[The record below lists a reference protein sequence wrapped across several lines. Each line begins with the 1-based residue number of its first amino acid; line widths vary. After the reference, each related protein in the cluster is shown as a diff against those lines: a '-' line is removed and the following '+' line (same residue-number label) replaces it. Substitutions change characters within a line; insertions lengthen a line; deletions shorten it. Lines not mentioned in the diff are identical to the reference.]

1 MLSQEQLHAQ
11 IADPNLCS
19 ASYLSD
25 LEALQQTYP
34 YVTSFSI
41 LYLKTL
47 AKEQDVRLSKALEQ
61 HAFTIQNRVI
71 LYDLLVESSVIE
83 EKSRHEETSHKV
95 STVPAYEEIQSE
107 VLQEYPS
114 DELHVE
120 ENSIKE
126 NPIAETLLNES
137 DVEENTI
144 EENPIAETLLNES
157 DVEENAIEENPIA
170 ETLLNGSDIEENAI
184 EENPIE
190 EDVVAEN
197 LVEANQT
204 EEPETTKEPD
214 PLDKLLRASL
224 ISSSFVDLTYTDELK
239 SLQEEPKVQEQNNV
253 EVHEVAK
260 PSAPQERQTFAQWLH
275 FIDAKAQDD
284 PKEYLKFD
292 KPKQDFY
299 SPAKKA
305 KESLSSDQ
313 IPVSETLAKVYA
325 MQGAVAKAI
334 GVYEQLILL
343 NPEKKSF
350 FANQIKVLKKNLNA

>member
-1 MLSQEQLHAQ
+1 VLSQEQLHAQ

-34 YVTSFSI
+34 YATSFSI

-61 HAFTIQNRVI
+61 HAFKIQNRVV

-83 EKSRHEETSHKV
+83 EKSRHDGTSHNV
-95 STVPAYEEIQSE
+95 STVPVNEEIQRE
-107 VLQEYPS
+107 VLQENTS

-120 ENSIKE
+120 ENS
-126 NPIAETLLNES
+126 L
-137 DVEENTI
+137 
-144 EENPIAETLLNES
+144 EENPIVEILSNES
-157 DVEENAIEENPIA
+157 DLEENAIEE
-170 ETLLNGSDIEENAI
+170 DI
-184 EENPIE
+184 
-190 EDVVAEN
+190 VAEN

-204 EEPETTKEPD
+204 DDFETTIETD
-214 PLDKLLRASL
+214 PLDQLLRASL
-224 ISSSFVDLTYTDELK
+224 INSAFVDLTYTEELK
-239 SLQEEPKVQEQNNV
+239 SLQEEVDVQKINNNEVQEVV
-253 EVHEVAK
+253 E
-260 PSAPQERQTFAQWLH
+260 PSAPLERQTFSQWLH
-275 FIDAKAQDD
+275 FAEDQAQTDQ
-284 PKEYLKFD
+284 KEYLRFD

-325 MQGAVAKAI
+325 MQGAVTKAI

>member
-34 YVTSFSI
+34 YATSFSI

-61 HAFTIQNRVI
+61 HAFTIQNRVV

-83 EKSRHEETSHKV
+83 EKSRHEGTLYKE
-95 STVPAYEEIQSE
+95 STVSAYETIQNE
-107 VLQEYPS
+107 VLQEKPI
-114 DELHVE
+114 DELH
-120 ENSIKE
+120 
-126 NPIAETLLNES
+126 L
-137 DVEENTI
+137 
-144 EENPIAETLLNES
+144 
-157 DVEENAIEENPIA
+157 EENAIEE
-170 ETLLNGSDIEENAI
+170 DI
-184 EENPIE
+184 
-190 EDVVAEN
+190 VAEN
-197 LVEANQT
+197 LVAENQT
-204 EEPETTKEPD
+204 EEPEPTLEPD
-214 PLDKLLRASL
+214 PLDQLLRASL

-239 SLQEEPKVQEQNNV
+239 SLQEAQEEPKVLENNDD
-253 EVHEVAK
+253 EVQEVAI
-260 PSAPQERQTFAQWLH
+260 PSVPQERQTFGQWLH
-275 FIDAKAQDD
+275 FTDTEAPDV

>member
-1 MLSQEQLHAQ
+1 VLSQEQLHAQ

-19 ASYLSD
+19 ASYLTD

-34 YVTSFSI
+34 YATSFSI

-61 HAFTIQNRVI
+61 HAFTIQNRVV

-83 EKSRHEETSHKV
+83 EKSRHEETSFKE
-95 STVPAYEEIQSE
+95 STVSAYEEIESE
-107 VLQEYPS
+107 IQQ
-114 DELHVE
+114 
-120 ENSIKE
+120 
-126 NPIAETLLNES
+126 
-137 DVEENTI
+137 
-144 EENPIAETLLNES
+144 
-157 DVEENAIEENPIA
+157 
-170 ETLLNGSDIEENAI
+170 
-184 EENPIE
+184 ENPIE
-190 EDVVAEN
+190 ELRLEEN
-197 LVEANQT
+197 SISENSIEEQIVEENRT
-204 EEPETTKEPD
+204 EEPETIPAPD
-214 PLDKLLRASL
+214 PLDQLLRASL

-239 SLQEEPKVQEQNNV
+239 SLQEEHDEQKVQEIGND
-253 EVHEVAK
+253 EVQEVAK
-260 PSAPQERQTFAQWLH
+260 PSVTQERQTFAQWLH
-275 FIDAKAQDD
+275 FTDVAAQDD
-284 PKEYLKFD
+284 PKEYLKFE

>member
-34 YVTSFSI
+34 YATSFSI

-61 HAFTIQNRVI
+61 HAFTIQNRVV

-83 EKSRHEETSHKV
+83 EKSRHEETSYKA
-95 STVPAYEEIQSE
+95 STVSADEAIQSE
-107 VLQEYPS
+107 VLQEKPI
-114 DELHVE
+114 DELH
-120 ENSIKE
+120 
-126 NPIAETLLNES
+126 L
-137 DVEENTI
+137 
-144 EENPIAETLLNES
+144 
-157 DVEENAIEENPIA
+157 EENAIA
-170 ETLLNGSDIEENAI
+170 EHI
-184 EENPIE
+184 
-190 EDVVAEN
+190 VAEN
-197 LVEANQT
+197 LVAENQA
-204 EEPETTKEPD
+204 EEPEPTLEPD
-214 PLDKLLRASL
+214 PLDQLLRASL

-239 SLQEEPKVQEQNNV
+239 SLQEEQEEPKVLENNDD
-253 EVHEVAK
+253 EVQEVAK

-275 FIDAKAQDD
+275 FTDADAPDD

>member
-19 ASYLSD
+19 ANYLSD

-34 YVTSFSI
+34 YATSFSI

-47 AKEQDVRLSKALEQ
+47 AKEKDVRLSKALEQ

-83 EKSRHEETSHKV
+83 ERSITENQI
-95 STVPAYEEIQSE
+95 TV
-107 VLQEYPS
+107 
-114 DELHVE
+114 
-120 ENSIKE
+120 
-126 NPIAETLLNES
+126 NPI
-137 DVEENTI
+137 EEPLF
-144 EENPIAETLLNES
+144 EENP
-157 DVEENAIEENPIA
+157 
-170 ETLLNGSDIEENAI
+170 I

-190 EDVVAEN
+190 E
-197 LVEANQT
+197 NQIEEIHT
-204 EEPETTKEPD
+204 KEPETTVEPD
-214 PLDKLLRASL
+214 PLDQLLRASL
-224 ISSSFVDLTYTDELK
+224 ISSAFVDLTYSDELK
-239 SLQEEPKVQEQNNV
+239 SLEVEQEGLPAQEKSADEPQV
-253 EVHEVAK
+253 VAK
-260 PSAPQERQTFAQWLH
+260 PSAPEERQTFSQWLH
-275 FIDAKAQDD
+275 FTDAEAQDD
-284 PKEYLKFD
+284 QKEYLKFD

-305 KESLSSDQ
+305 KESLNSDQ

-350 FANQIKVLKKNLNA
+350 FANQIKILKKNLNASS

>member
-19 ASYLSD
+19 ANYLSD

-34 YVTSFSI
+34 YATSFSI

-47 AKEQDVRLSKALEQ
+47 AKEKDVRLSKALEQ

-83 EKSRHEETSHKV
+83 ERSITENQI
-95 STVPAYEEIQSE
+95 TV
-107 VLQEYPS
+107 
-114 DELHVE
+114 
-120 ENSIKE
+120 
-126 NPIAETLLNES
+126 NPI
-137 DVEENTI
+137 EEPLF
-144 EENPIAETLLNES
+144 EENP
-157 DVEENAIEENPIA
+157 
-170 ETLLNGSDIEENAI
+170 I

-190 EDVVAEN
+190 E
-197 LVEANQT
+197 NQIEEIHT
-204 EEPETTKEPD
+204 KEPETTVEPD
-214 PLDKLLRASL
+214 PLDQLLRASL
-224 ISSSFVDLTYTDELK
+224 ISSDFVDLTYSDELK
-239 SLQEEPKVQEQNNV
+239 SLEVEQEGLPAQEKSADEPQV
-253 EVHEVAK
+253 VAK
-260 PSAPQERQTFAQWLH
+260 PSAPEERQTFSQWLH
-275 FIDAKAQDD
+275 FTDAEAQDD
-284 PKEYLKFD
+284 QKEYLKFD

-305 KESLSSDQ
+305 KESLNSDQ

-350 FANQIKVLKKNLNA
+350 FANQIKILKKNLNASS

>member
-19 ASYLSD
+19 ASHLSD
-25 LEALQQTYP
+25 LEALQHTYP
-34 YVTSFSI
+34 YATSFSI

-61 HAFTIQNRVI
+61 HAFKIQNRAV
-71 LYDLLVESSVIE
+71 LYDLLVESSGIV
-83 EKSRHEETSHKV
+83 EKSRHEDTSHKEFTV
-95 STVPAYEEIQSE
+95 SAAEAILND
-107 VLQEYPS
+107 VLQENPT
-114 DELHVE
+114 DELHLE
-120 ENSIKE
+120 ENS
-126 NPIAETLLNES
+126 
-137 DVEENTI
+137 I
-144 EENPIAETLLNES
+144 EENPIVEKLSKEAHS
-157 DVEENAIEENPIA
+157 EENA
-170 ETLLNGSDIEENAI
+170 TQVH
-184 EENPIE
+184 
-190 EDVVAEN
+190 VVAEN
-197 LVEANQT
+197 VVTENQT
-204 EEPETTKEPD
+204 ESPETTLEPD
-214 PLDKLLRASL
+214 PLDQLLRASL

-239 SLQEEPKVQEQNNV
+239 SLQEERDVQGINNNEVQEVV
-253 EVHEVAK
+253 E
-260 PSAPQERQTFAQWLH
+260 PSAPQERQTFSQWLQ
-275 FIDAKAQDD
+275 FTNAATQDD

>member
-34 YVTSFSI
+34 YATSFSI

-61 HAFTIQNRVI
+61 HAFTIQNRVV

-83 EKSRHEETSHKV
+83 EKSRHEETSFKESIV
-95 STVPAYEEIQSE
+95 SAYEEIQSE
-107 VLQEYPS
+107 VLQEKPI
-114 DELHVE
+114 DEPHLE
-120 ENSIKE
+120 ENSIAE
-126 NPIAETLLNES
+126 NS
-137 DVEENTI
+137 I
-144 EENPIAETLLNES
+144 EEHIVEQNQSEET
-157 DVEENAIEENPIA
+157 
-170 ETLLNGSDIEENAI
+170 
-184 EENPIE
+184 
-190 EDVVAEN
+190 
-197 LVEANQT
+197 
-204 EEPETTKEPD
+204 ETTIAPD
-214 PLDKLLRASL
+214 PLDQLLRASL

-239 SLQEEPKVQEQNNV
+239 SLQEEQEDPKVLENSNT
-253 EVHEVAK
+253 EVLEVAK
-260 PSAPQERQTFAQWLH
+260 PSDPQERQTFAQWLH
-275 FIDAKAQDD
+275 FTDQAAQDD

>member
-1 MLSQEQLHAQ
+1 MLSQEQLHVQ

-19 ASYLSD
+19 ANYLSD

-34 YVTSFSI
+34 YATSFSI

-47 AKEQDVRLSKALEQ
+47 AKEKDVRLSKALEQ

-83 EKSRHEETSHKV
+83 EKS
-95 STVPAYEEIQSE
+95 
-107 VLQEYPS
+107 
-114 DELHVE
+114 
-120 ENSIKE
+120 
-126 NPIAETLLNES
+126 IAQN
-137 DVEENTI
+137 I
-144 EENPIAETLLNES
+144 
-157 DVEENAIEENPIA
+157 
-170 ETLLNGSDIEENAI
+170 I

-190 EDVVAEN
+190 EIHT
-197 LVEANQT
+197 T
-204 EEPETTKEPD
+204 EPKTTVEPD

-239 SLQEEPKVQEQNNV
+239 SLEVEQEGRQAQSSDEPQVV
-253 EVHEVAK
+253 VK
-260 PSAPQERQTFAQWLH
+260 PSAPEERLSFSQWLH
-275 FIDAKAQDD
+275 FTDDQVQDD
-284 PKEYLKFD
+284 QKEYLKFD

-305 KESLSSDQ
+305 KESLNSDQ

-334 GVYEQLILL
+334 GVYEQLILIF
-343 NPEKKSF
+343 PEKKSF
-350 FANQIKVLKKNLNA
+350 FASQIRNLKRKLNS

>member
-19 ASYLSD
+19 ANYLSD

-34 YVTSFSI
+34 YATSFSI

-47 AKEQDVRLSKALEQ
+47 AKEKDVRLSKALEQ

-83 EKSRHEETSHKV
+83 ERSITENQI
-95 STVPAYEEIQSE
+95 TV
-107 VLQEYPS
+107 
-114 DELHVE
+114 
-120 ENSIKE
+120 
-126 NPIAETLLNES
+126 NPI
-137 DVEENTI
+137 EEPLF
-144 EENPIAETLLNES
+144 EENP
-157 DVEENAIEENPIA
+157 
-170 ETLLNGSDIEENAI
+170 I

-190 EDVVAEN
+190 E
-197 LVEANQT
+197 NQIEEIHT
-204 EEPETTKEPD
+204 KEPETTVEPD
-214 PLDKLLRASL
+214 PLDQLLRASL
-224 ISSSFVDLTYTDELK
+224 ISSAFVDLTYSDELK
-239 SLQEEPKVQEQNNV
+239 SLEVEQEGLPAQEKSADEPQV
-253 EVHEVAK
+253 VAK
-260 PSAPQERQTFAQWLH
+260 PSAPEERQTFSQWLH
-275 FIDAKAQDD
+275 FTDAEAQDD
-284 PKEYLKFD
+284 QKEYLKFD

-305 KESLSSDQ
+305 KESLNSDQ

-350 FANQIKVLKKNLNA
+350 FANQIKILKKNLNASSWQEYFLF

>member
-1 MLSQEQLHAQ
+1 VLSQEQLHAQ

-19 ASYLSD
+19 ANYLSD

-34 YVTSFSI
+34 YATSFSI

-47 AKEQDVRLSKALEQ
+47 AKEKDVRLSKALEQ

-83 EKSRHEETSHKV
+83 ERSITENQI
-95 STVPAYEEIQSE
+95 TV
-107 VLQEYPS
+107 
-114 DELHVE
+114 
-120 ENSIKE
+120 
-126 NPIAETLLNES
+126 NPI
-137 DVEENTI
+137 EEPLF
-144 EENPIAETLLNES
+144 EENP
-157 DVEENAIEENPIA
+157 
-170 ETLLNGSDIEENAI
+170 I

-190 EDVVAEN
+190 E
-197 LVEANQT
+197 NQIEEIHT
-204 EEPETTKEPD
+204 KEPETTVEPD
-214 PLDKLLRASL
+214 PLDQLLRASL
-224 ISSSFVDLTYTDELK
+224 ISSAFVDLTYSDELK
-239 SLQEEPKVQEQNNV
+239 SLEVEQEGLPAQEKSADEPQV
-253 EVHEVAK
+253 VAK
-260 PSAPQERQTFAQWLH
+260 PSAPEERQTFSQWLH
-275 FIDAKAQDD
+275 FTDAEAQDD
-284 PKEYLKFD
+284 QKEYLKFD

-305 KESLSSDQ
+305 KESLNSDQ

-350 FANQIKVLKKNLNA
+350 FANQIKILKKNLNASS

>member
-1 MLSQEQLHAQ
+1 VLSQEQLHAQ

-34 YVTSFSI
+34 YATSFSI

-61 HAFTIQNRVI
+61 HAFTIQNRVV

-83 EKSRHEETSHKV
+83 EKSRHEETSFKESIV
-95 STVPAYEEIQSE
+95 SAYEEIQSE
-107 VLQEYPS
+107 VLQEKPI
-114 DELHVE
+114 DEPHLE
-120 ENSIKE
+120 ENSIAE
-126 NPIAETLLNES
+126 NS
-137 DVEENTI
+137 I
-144 EENPIAETLLNES
+144 EEHIVEQNQSEET
-157 DVEENAIEENPIA
+157 
-170 ETLLNGSDIEENAI
+170 
-184 EENPIE
+184 
-190 EDVVAEN
+190 
-197 LVEANQT
+197 
-204 EEPETTKEPD
+204 ETTIAPD
-214 PLDKLLRASL
+214 PLDQLLRASL

-239 SLQEEPKVQEQNNV
+239 SLQEEQEDPKVLENSNT
-253 EVHEVAK
+253 EVLEVAK
-260 PSAPQERQTFAQWLH
+260 PSDPQERQTFAQWLH
-275 FIDAKAQDD
+275 FTDQAAQDD